1 MKKDYSD
8 LTHFTD
14 KKLRTLRNNINNRL
28 VSFKSSSEKSLKSLP
43 PSHMLHG
50 LDEGQCKALLERV
63 YKELRK
69 RF

>member
-1 MKKDYSD
+1 MKDYTD
-8 LTHFTD
+8 LKVFTD

-28 VSFKSSSEKSLKSLP
+28 VSFKGVSVKNLP

-63 YKELRK
+63 FKELKTRG
-69 RF
+69 

>member
-1 MKKDYSD
+1 MKDYSD
-8 LTHFTD
+8 LTKFTD

-50 LDEGQCKALLERV
+50 LDEGQCKALLEKV
-63 YKELRK
+63 FKELKVRA
-69 RF
+69 